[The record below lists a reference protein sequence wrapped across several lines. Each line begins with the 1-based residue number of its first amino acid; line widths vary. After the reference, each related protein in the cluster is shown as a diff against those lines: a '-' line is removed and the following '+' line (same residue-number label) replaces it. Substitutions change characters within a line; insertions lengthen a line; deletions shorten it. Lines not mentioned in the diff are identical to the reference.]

1 MEFLSL
7 LAMGMQVALNPVNLL
22 YCLMGVTLG
31 TAIGVLPGVGPI
43 ITIALLLPLT
53 FGLPTEA
60 SIIMLAGIYYGAAY
74 GGSTT
79 SILVNLPGEASSAVT
94 CIDGHQMAK
103 QGRAGSAL
111 AVAALGSFFAGTVG
125 TLLIALAGPPLA
137 AVAMR
142 FGAAEYAA
150 LVLAALLM
158 VAAMTRGGV
167 IKGIGVALLG
177 IVFGLAGSDVLSGT
191 FRFTFGIPELRDGI
205 DFAVLAVGLF
215 AIAEIISN
223 LSGGSQSAV
232 STSRIGSL
240 WPTRDDFRRA
250 WPAVLR
256 GTGVGALLG
265 VLPGAGMAM
274 SSFSAYMV
282 EKSVSREPERF
293 GSGAI
298 EGVAAPESANNAASQ
313 TGFIPTLLLAIP
325 GSPVMALMLG
335 AFMIHGV
342 APGPRMMSDHAP
354 LFWGLVASMWIG
366 NLFLVILNLPLI
378 GLWVK
383 LLKVPYHWLY
393 VFVLAFACVGVFTM
407 GSSAFQLYALVF
419 FGVLGYLL
427 KAAGLSPALFILGFI
442 LGPMFEENFRRA
454 LSISRGNAMV
464 FIERPISLTF
474 VLLGLLVVALT
485 ATAFVRRG
493 REEATGD

>member
-7 LAMGMQVALNPVNLL
+7 LGLGLQVALNPVNLL

-43 ITIALLLPLT
+43 ITIALLLPLS
-53 FGLPTEA
+53 FGLPAEA
-60 SIIMLAGIYYGAAY
+60 SIILLAGIYYGAAY

-103 QGRAGSAL
+103 QGRAGAAL

-137 AVAMR
+137 AIAMR

-150 LVLAALLM
+150 LVFAALLM

-167 IKGIGVALLG
+167 VKGIGAALLG
-177 IVFGLAGSDVLSGT
+177 IVFGLVGSDVLTGT
-191 FRFTFGIPELRDGI
+191 YRFTFEVRELRDGI

-215 AIAEIISN
+215 AIAEIVSN
-223 LSGGSQSAV
+223 IASQDRNAV
-232 STSRIGSL
+232 STSKIGSL
-240 WPTRDDFRRA
+240 WPTRDDIRRS

-282 EKSVSREPERF
+282 EKGIAKEPQRF
-293 GSGAI
+293 GEGAI
-298 EGVAAPESANNAASQ
+298 EGVAAPEAANNAASQ
-313 TGFIPTLLLAIP
+313 TGFIPTLLLGIP

-342 APGPRMMSDHAP
+342 QPGPRMMTEHAP

-378 GLWVK
+378 GLWVR

-407 GSSAFQLYALVF
+407 GSSAFQIYALVF

-454 LSISRGNAMV
+454 MSISRGNVMIFV
-464 FIERPISLTF
+464 ERPISLVF
-474 VLLGLLVVALT
+474 VLLGLAVVALA
-485 ATAFVRRG
+485 ATSFVRRG
-493 REEATGD
+493 REEVTDD

>member
-1 MEFLSL
+1 MDFMSL
-7 LAMGMQVALNPVNLL
+7 LALGMQVAFDPINLL

-43 ITIALLLPLT
+43 ITIALLLPLS
-53 FGLPTEA
+53 FGLPPEA
-60 SIIMLAGIYYGAAY
+60 SIIMLAGIYYGASY

-79 SILVNLPGEASSAVT
+79 SILINLPGEASSAVT
-94 CIDGHQMAK
+94 CVDGHQMAK
-103 QGRAGSAL
+103 QGRAGAAL

-137 AVAMR
+137 SIAMR

-150 LVLAALLM
+150 LVFTALLM

-177 IVFGLAGSDVLSGT
+177 VVFGLAGSDVLTGT
-191 FRFTFGIPELRDGI
+191 FRFTFEIPELRDGI
-205 DFAVLAVGLF
+205 DFSVLAVGLF

-223 LSGGSQSAV
+223 TSSGAQKVA
-232 STSRIGSL
+232 STAKIGSL
-240 WPTRDDFRRA
+240 WPTRDDFRRS

-256 GTGVGALLG
+256 GSGIGSLLG
-265 VLPGAGMAM
+265 VLPGAGVAM
-274 SSFSAYMV
+274 SSFSAYML
-282 EKSVSREPERF
+282 EKNISREPERF
-293 GSGAI
+293 GEGAV
-298 EGVAAPESANNAASQ
+298 EGVAAPEAANNAASQ
-313 TGFIPTLLLAIP
+313 TGFIPTLLLGIP

-342 APGPRMMSDHAP
+342 QPGPRMMTDHAP
-354 LFWGLVASMWIG
+354 LFWGLVVSMWIG

-378 GLWVK
+378 GLWVR

-407 GSSAFQLYALVF
+407 GSSPFQVYTLVF
-419 FGVLGYLL
+419 FGALGYLL

-454 LSISRGNAMV
+454 MSISRGDMMV
-464 FIERPISLTF
+464 FVERPISLVF
-474 VLLGLLVVALT
+474 VLLGFAVILL
-485 ATAFVRRG
+485 ATTSFIRRG
-493 REEATGD
+493 RE

>member
-1 MEFLSL
+1 MDFMSL
-7 LAMGMQVALNPVNLL
+7 LALGMQVAFDPINLL

-43 ITIALLLPLT
+43 ITIALLLPLS
-53 FGLPTEA
+53 FGLPPEA
-60 SIIMLAGIYYGAAY
+60 SIIMLAGIYYGASY

-79 SILVNLPGEASSAVT
+79 SILINLPGEASSAVT
-94 CIDGHQMAK
+94 CVDGHQMAK
-103 QGRAGSAL
+103 QGRAGAAL

-137 AVAMR
+137 SIAMR

-150 LVLAALLM
+150 LVFTALLM

-177 IVFGLAGSDVLSGT
+177 VVFGLAGSDVLTGT
-191 FRFTFGIPELRDGI
+191 FRFTFEIPELRDGI
-205 DFAVLAVGLF
+205 DFSVLAVGLF

-223 LSGGSQSAV
+223 TSSGAQKVA
-232 STSRIGSL
+232 STAKIGSL
-240 WPTRDDFRRA
+240 WPTRDDFRRS

-256 GTGVGALLG
+256 GSGIGSLLG
-265 VLPGAGMAM
+265 VLPGAGVAM
-274 SSFSAYMV
+274 SSFSAYML
-282 EKSVSREPERF
+282 EKNISREPERF
-293 GSGAI
+293 GEGAV
-298 EGVAAPESANNAASQ
+298 EGVAAPEAANNAASQ
-313 TGFIPTLLLAIP
+313 TGFIPTLLLGIP

-342 APGPRMMSDHAP
+342 QPGPRMMTDHAP
-354 LFWGLVASMWIG
+354 LFWGLVVSMWIG

-378 GLWVK
+378 GLWVR

-407 GSSAFQLYALVF
+407 GSSPFQVYTLVF
-419 FGVLGYLL
+419 FGALGYLL

-454 LSISRGNAMV
+454 MSISRGDMMV
-464 FIERPISLTF
+464 FVERPISLVF
-474 VLLGLLVVALT
+474 VLLGFAVILL
-485 ATAFVRRG
+485 ATTSFIRRG
-493 REEATGD
+493 REEADEA

>member
-1 MEFLSL
+1 MDFMSL
-7 LAMGMQVALNPVNLL
+7 LGLGMQVAFNPVNLL

-43 ITIALLLPLT
+43 ITIALLLPLS
-53 FGLPTEA
+53 FGLPAEA
-60 SIIMLAGIYYGAAY
+60 SIIMLAGIYYGAQY

-79 SILVNLPGEASSAVT
+79 SILINLPGEASSAVT

-103 QGRAGSAL
+103 QGRAGAAL

-137 AVAMR
+137 AIATR

-150 LVLAALLM
+150 LVFAALLM

-167 IKGIGVALLG
+167 IKGVGVALLG
-177 IVFGLAGSDVLSGT
+177 IIFGLAGSDVLTGT
-191 FRFTFGIPELRDGI
+191 FRFTFEIRELRDGI
-205 DFAVLAVGLF
+205 DFSVLAVGLF
-215 AIAEIISN
+215 AIAEIVSNIS
-223 LSGGSQSAV
+223 SGSQNAV
-232 STSRIGSL
+232 TTSKIGTL
-240 WPTRDDFRRA
+240 WPTRDDFRRS

-256 GTGVGALLG
+256 GSGIGALLG
-265 VLPGAGMAM
+265 VLPGAGIAM

-282 EKSVSREPERF
+282 EKNVSREPERF
-293 GSGAI
+293 GEGAI
-298 EGVAAPESANNAASQ
+298 EGVASPEAANNAASQ
-313 TGFIPTLLLAIP
+313 TGFIPTLLLGIP

-342 APGPRMMSDHAP
+342 QPGPRMMTDHAP
-354 LFWGLVASMWIG
+354 LFWGLIVSMWIG
-366 NLFLVILNLPLI
+366 NFFLVILNLPLI
-378 GLWVK
+378 GVWVR
-383 LLKVPYHWLY
+383 LLKVPYHWLF

-407 GSSAFQLYALVF
+407 GSSPFQVYTLVF
-419 FGVLGYLL
+419 FGLLGYLL

-454 LSISRGNAMV
+454 MSISRGNMWV
-464 FIERPISLTF
+464 FVERPISLVF
-474 VLLGLLVVALT
+474 VLLGFAVVLL
-485 ATAFVRRG
+485 ATTSFIRRG
-493 REEATGD
+493 REEADEA

>member
-1 MEFLSL
+1 MDILSL
-7 LAMGMQVALNPVNLL
+7 LSMGMQVALNPVNLL
-22 YCLMGVTLG
+22 YCLLGVTLG

-53 FGLPTEA
+53 FGLPTDA
-60 SIIMLAGIYYGAAY
+60 SLILLAGIYYGAAY

-125 TLLIALAGPPLA
+125 TLLIAVAGPPLA
-137 AVAMR
+137 AIAVR

-167 IKGIGVALLG
+167 IKGIGSALLG
-177 IVFGLAGSDVLSGT
+177 VVFGFAGSDVLTGI
-191 FRFTFGIPELRDGI
+191 FRFTFDIRELRDGI

-215 AIAEIISN
+215 AIAEIITN
-223 LSGGSQSAV
+223 LSTGTAKDAK
-232 STSRIGSL
+232 TSEIGSL
-240 WPTRDDFRRA
+240 WPSREEFKRA
-250 WPAVLR
+250 WPAVVR
-256 GTGVGALLG
+256 GTGIGALLG
-265 VLPGAGMAM
+265 ILPGAGMAM

-282 EKSVSREPERF
+282 EKGISKTPERF
-293 GSGAI
+293 GQGAI
-298 EGVAAPESANNAASQ
+298 EGVAAPEAANNAASQ

-342 APGPRMMSDHAP
+342 APGPRMMTEHAP

-366 NLFLVILNLPLI
+366 NLFLVILNLPMI

-393 VFVLAFACVGVFTM
+393 VFVLAFACVGVFTI
-407 GSSAFQLYALVF
+407 GSSSFQIYVLVF
-419 FGVLGYLL
+419 LGVLGYLL

-464 FIERPISLTF
+464 FLERPISLTF
-474 VLLGLLVVALT
+474 VIFAVVILALT
-485 ATAFVRRG
+485 ATNFVRQG
-493 REEATGD
+493 REEAADA

>member
-1 MEFLSL
+1 MDMFSL

-22 YCLMGVTLG
+22 YCLLGVTLG

-53 FGLPTEA
+53 FGLPPEA

-111 AVAALGSFFAGTVG
+111 AIAAIGSFFAGTVG
-125 TLLIALAGPPLA
+125 TLIIALAGPPLA
-137 AVAMR
+137 SIAMR

-150 LVLAALLM
+150 LVFAALLM

-177 IVFGLAGSDVLSGT
+177 VVFGLTGSDVLTGEY
-191 FRFTFGIPELRDGI
+191 RFTFGVRELRDGI

-215 AIAEIISN
+215 AIAEIIGN
-223 LSGGSQSAV
+223 ISGSSQDDV
-232 STSRIGSL
+232 KTSKIGSI
-240 WPTRDDFRRA
+240 WPTGDDFRRA
-250 WPAVLR
+250 WPAILR
-256 GTGVGALLG
+256 GTGVGSLLG

-274 SSFSAYMV
+274 SSFTAYMI
-282 EKSVSREPERF
+282 EKGVAKEPARF
-293 GSGAI
+293 GSGAV
-298 EGVAAPESANNAASQ
+298 EGVAAPESANNASSQ
-313 TGFIPTLLLAIP
+313 TGFIPTLLLGIP

-342 APGPRMMSDHAP
+342 SPGPRMMIEHAP
-354 LFWGLVASMWIG
+354 LFWGLIASMWIG

-378 GLWVK
+378 GLWVR

-407 GSSAFQLYALVF
+407 GSSSFQLYALVF
-419 FGVLGYLL
+419 FGVLGYVL

-454 LSISRGNAMV
+454 MSISRGNLMTFV
-464 FIERPISLTF
+464 ERPISLTF
-474 VLLGLLVVALT
+474 VLLGLGVVALT
-485 ATAFVRRG
+485 ATSFVRRG
-493 REEATGD
+493 RLEASDD